1 MKLVKGSL
9 WSAEFDGY
17 LKVVPINLGW
27 KSSGANVMGRGVAK
41 QAAAKFPD
49 LAMWFGQVCKDMAS
63 ADIVKINR
71 YSDLLMFPVKPLF
84 KTAPHLSWQRD
95 ADFDLVE
102 RSARELAS
110 LLGSNQPIVLPLV
123 GCGNGG
129 LSPCDVLPML
139 FRLLRSDRF
148 TLVLTPLDYGR
159 WKQIIKGLM

>member
-1 MKLVKGSL
+1 MDVVKGSL
-9 WSAEFDGY
+9 WDVGFDGH
-17 LKVVPINLGW
+17 LRVVPINLGW
-27 KSSGANVMGRGVAK
+27 KSSGANVMGRGVAR
-41 QAAAKFPD
+41 QAAARFPD
-49 LAMWFGQVCKDMAS
+49 LAMWLGRVCKDMAS

-71 YSDLLMFPVKPLF
+71 YSDLLMFLVKPLF
-84 KTAPHLSWQRD
+84 ENVPHLSWQRD

-139 FRLLRSDRF
+139 FRHLHSDRF
-148 TLVLTPLDYGR
+148 TLVLTPRDYGR
-159 WKQIIKGLM
+159 WKRTIKELM